1 VVREEHEMTAEYA
14 RRAAEEFGEPGVGK
28 LGEIYLY
35 SRFRKAVPAELVQ
48 EFDTLGLLA
57 LRVPNV

>member
-1 VVREEHEMTAEYA
+1 MTAEYA
-14 RRAAEEFGEPGVGK
+14 RRAAEEFGEPGVGQ